1 MFNLS
6 YTILTRNLVHG
17 LQEKKEKKKRKNN
30 RKTETAI
37 WFISIYYKCI
47 KDPPSSAAEGSRTLR
62 NIPLVCLRKV
72 THIAL

>member
-17 LQEKKEKKKRKNN
+17 LQFKKKKKEMK
-30 RKTETAI
+30 TAI

-47 KDPPSSAAEGSRTLR
+47 KDPPSNAAEGSRNT
-62 NIPLVCLRKV
+62 PLV
-72 THIAL
+72 